1 MRKFKGGTRSSM
13 SEFVLIKKRYYKYN
27 SKIFLS
33 LVSDILAVLE
43 VANFGLI
50 SSMSL

>member
-13 SEFVLIKKRYYKYN
+13 SEFVLIKALPKYN

-33 LVSDILAVLE
+33 LVSDILAVP